1 MIIEWDVAIEMSD
14 GLTLRA
20 DVFRPDDERPAPVLL
35 GLGPYAKGLP
45 FEVGYP
51 DQWRRMIEAHP
62 DVTRGTTSAYQNWE
76 VPDPERWVPEGYA
89 CVRVDARG
97 TGRSPGYL
105 DHFSPREIR
114 DLYECIEWAGNQPW
128 SNAKV
133 GLSGVSYFAINAW
146 LVAGL
151 RPPHLAAMVPWE
163 GAADWYRDMTHH
175 GGMVSTFWRNWYDMQ
190 VLPVQHGMGSRSV
203 LNPHTG
209 EPVAGPADLDDAT
222 RAANRSDLGGDIL
235 AHPLDDA
242 YHRARSAD
250 WPNVDVPF
258 LSAANWGGLG
268 LHSRGNFEA
277 FTQAASAEKWLEVHG
292 LEHWTEYYT
301 DYGVALQRRF
311 FDHYLKGMDNGW
323 ETTPRVRLQVRGLDG
338 FVERTEDA
346 WPIARTLWTTLHL
359 DTATRSL
366 SSDPPGANHEVSYD
380 PFGEGVTFLGEALP
394 EETEITGPASARL
407 FVSSET
413 TDADIFA
420 VLRAFGPDGD
430 EVTFQGALDPH
441 TPISQGWLRAS
452 HRKLDQE
459 RSTIGRPFHPHDE
472 HQPLAPGQVYE
483 LEVELWPTCIVLP
496 AGHRIG
502 LTVRGTDYVYPKLEG
517 EARLGTFKNALTGS
531 GPFLHDD
538 PRDRPADVFGGR
550 VTISSGPSSRASLLI
565 PVIPAR

>member
-1 MIIEWDVAIEMSD
+1 VIIEWDVAIVMED
-14 GLTLRA
+14 GLALRA
-20 DVFRPDDERPAPVLL
+20 DLFRPDGERPVPVLL

-89 CVRVDARG
+89 CLRVDARG

-114 DLYECIEWAGNQPW
+114 DLYECIEWAGTQPW
-128 SNAKV
+128 SNGKV

-151 RPPHLAAMVPWE
+151 QPPHLAAMVPWE

-175 GGMVSTFWRNWYDMQ
+175 GGIVSTFWANWYDMQ
-190 VLPVQHGMGSRSV
+190 VLPVQYGMGSQSPV
-203 LNPHTG
+203 NPHTG
-209 EPVAGPADLDDAT
+209 EHVAGPEDLDDT
-222 RAANRSDLGGDIL
+222 VRAAKRSDLGADIL
-235 AHPLDDA
+235 AHPLDDP

-250 WPNVDVPF
+250 WPKVQVPF

-277 FTQAASAEKWLEVHG
+277 FTQAASPEKWLEVHG

-301 DYGVALQRRF
+301 DYGVALQKRF
-311 FDHYLKGMDNGW
+311 FDHYLRDIDNGW
-323 ETTPRVRLQVRGLDG
+323 ETTPRVRLQIRGVDG
-338 FVERTEDA
+338 FVERTEDE
-346 WPIARTLWTTLHL
+346 WPIARTKWTKFHL
-359 DTATRSL
+359 DTSTCSL
-366 SSDPPGANHEVSYD
+366 STALPKADGSLSYD
-380 PFGEGVTFLGEALP
+380 PTGDGLTFLSDPVMET
-394 EETEITGPASARL
+394 TEITGPSAARV

-413 TDADIFA
+413 IDADLFA
-420 VLRAFGPDGD
+420 VLRVFDPDD
-430 EVTFQGALDPH
+430 EEVTFQGALDPH

-452 HRKLDQE
+452 HRRLDPE
-459 RSTIGRPFHPHDE
+459 RSTTGRPFHPHDQ
-472 HQPLAPGQVYE
+472 HQPLTPGEIYE
-483 LEVELWPTCIVLP
+483 VEIELWPTCIVIP
-496 AGHRIG
+496 AGYRIG
-502 LTVRGTDYVYPKLEG
+502 FTIRGSDYVYPKLTG

-538 PRDRPADVFGGR
+538 PRDRPPDIFGGS
-550 VTISSGPSSRASLLI
+550 VTIWSGPEHGAHLLV
-565 PVIPAR
+565 PVIPSA

>member
-1 MIIEWDVAIEMSD
+1 VIIDWDVAIVMSD

-20 DVFRPDDERPAPVLL
+20 DVFRPDDGLPAAVLL

-62 DVTRGTTSAYQNWE
+62 DVTTGSTSAYQNWE
-76 VPDPERWVPEGYA
+76 VPDPERWVPDGYA

-105 DHFSPREIR
+105 DHFSPREIL
-114 DLYECIEWAGNQPW
+114 DLYECIEWAGTEPW
-128 SNAKV
+128 SNGRV

-151 RPPHLAAMVPWE
+151 QPPHLAAMVPWE

-175 GGMVSTFWRNWYDMQ
+175 GGIVSTFWANWYDMQ
-190 VLPVQHGMGSRSV
+190 VLPVQYGVGSRSPR
-203 LNPHTG
+203 NPHTG
-209 EPVAGPADLDDAT
+209 EHVAGSEDLDDAA
-222 RAANRSDLGGDIL
+222 RAASRSDLGADIL

-250 WPNVDVPF
+250 WPNVKVPF

-277 FTQAASAEKWLEVHG
+277 FTQAASPDKWLEVHG

-301 DYGVALQRRF
+301 DYGVTLQKRF
-311 FDHYLKGMDNGW
+311 LDHYLKGLDNGW
-323 ETTPRVRLQVRGLDG
+323 ETTPRVRLQVRRLDG
-338 FVERTEDA
+338 FQERTERE
-346 WPIARTLWTTLHL
+346 WPIARTRWTTLHL
-359 DTATRSL
+359 DSTTRTL
-366 SSDPPGANHEVSYD
+366 SVDPPTASQEVSYD
-380 PFGEGVTFLGEALP
+380 PAGDGVTFVGQPLT
-394 EETEITGPASARL
+394 EETELTGPSAARL
-407 FVSSET
+407 FISSET
-413 TDADIFA
+413 SDADLFV
-420 VLRAFGPDGD
+420 VLRVFGPDD
-430 EVTFQGALDPH
+430 EEVTFQGALDPH

-452 HRKLDQE
+452 HRKLDPD
-459 RSTIGRPFHPHDE
+459 RSTTGRPFHPHDE
-472 HQPLAPGQVYE
+472 HQPLTPGEVYE
-483 LEVELWPTCIVLP
+483 LEVELWPTCLVIP
-496 AGHRIG
+496 AGYRIG
-502 LTVRGTDYVYPKLEG
+502 LTIRGTDYVYPKLTG

-538 PRDRPADVFGGR
+538 PRDRPASVFGGK
-550 VTISSGPSSRASLLI
+550 VTIWSGPDHSARLLV
-565 PVIPAR
+565 PVIPAD